1 MRTAFRTGLELDF
14 TPLERLG
21 FSASLGY
28 KGLLSG
34 HRPGLDAG
42 FKADP
47 AYHFRAVRKDEG
59 RDFVTY
65 GIGVEV
71 ALHDN
76 VRFSGGFSGEQSD
89 RSRSCQGYVGIQVD
103 W

>member
-1 MRTAFRTGLELDF
+1 MGTGHELTF

-21 FSASLGY
+21 CSASQGS
-28 KGLLSG
+28 KRLLSG
-34 HRPGLDAG
+34 QLPGLDSG
-42 FKADP
+42 VKADP
-47 AYHFRAVRKDEG
+47 AYHYRAVGKDEG

-89 RSRSCQGYVGIQVD
+89 RSRSCQGYDGIQVD